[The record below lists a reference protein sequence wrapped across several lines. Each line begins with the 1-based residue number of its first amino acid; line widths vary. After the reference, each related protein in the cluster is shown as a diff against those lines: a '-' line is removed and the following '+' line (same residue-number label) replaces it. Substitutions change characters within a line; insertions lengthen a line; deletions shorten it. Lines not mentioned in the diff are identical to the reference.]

1 MDVIPVANRIERKI
15 SELVDARKG
24 LAALARKKAMT
35 AGAYAKK
42 LAVVVVQLR
51 NGQKLTINGHTITD
65 PPVSIIEKLAKGV
78 CSEEQIAMDLAEAQ
92 YKMAVEQLDCIR
104 AELNGYQS
112 INRHLDVNS

>member
-1 MDVIPVANRIERKI
+1 MDVVATSKRIEQKI
-15 SELVDARKG
+15 SELVSARKG
-24 LAALARKKAMT
+24 LDTLARAKAIS
-35 AGAYAKK
+35 AGAYAKR
-42 LAVVVVQLR
+42 LAVVILQLR
-51 NGQKLTINGHTITD
+51 NGHKLKIDNMEITS
-65 PPVSIIEKLAKGV
+65 PPVTLVEKIAKGV